1 MKKVKIAFWVILV
14 CFIGLLFFSNKDYF
28 LTRQALSLKLPFL
41 ETYHAPELE
50 NAIYFLAFFLSGFLI
65 AYFFSLSDRFKSKK
79 KIKNLNATAAAQQT
93 ESSTL
98 KSELETLKGG
108 SPGSAEAHKSQ
119 SEEGAVGDP

>member
-1 MKKVKIAFWVILV
+1 
-14 CFIGLLFFSNKDYF
+14 FIWNKDFFFSN
-28 LTRQALSLKLPFL
+28 QALSLKLPFL

-50 NAIYFLAFFLSGFLI
+50 NAIYFLAFFLSGFII

-79 KIKNLNATAAAQQT
+79 KIKNLNAAAAAQQT
-93 ESSTL
+93 ESSTI